1 MNHQI
6 FRFFKSAKPV
16 KQRLS
21 QLTVAIAASV
31 VLLVGTACS
40 PSSPSVS
47 GTGSYNSARPNQTEL
62 YRTTQPEE
70 DGANRYSDTDP
81 RRNTKGLGAET
92 KARVDQ
98 AKGNLN
104 KSQNQKQFT
113 NEVKGAAPI
122 RDGSRDISERAGD
135 AIEGLKQDL
144 SEGTQRGVKNLQ
156 RNTADAKQGV
166 KATVNEAQDNAAE
179 LGRDTSRSAQRT
191 ADQVK
196 SRVDSA
202 RQDLGDKASNLLD
215 DASRTASRS
224 GIANSGTA
232 NVNALQS
239 KAQQTPVLDNS
250 DLIERVKDSFSTAT
264 QNLGD
269 FSQDAANNAR

>member
-1 MNHQI
+1 MNHRM
-6 FRFFKSAKPV
+6 FSFFKSAQPV

-21 QLTVAIAASV
+21 QLAVAIAASV

-62 YRTTQPEE
+62 YRTTQPEG
-70 DGANRYSDTDP
+70 DGMNRYSDTDP
-81 RRNTKGLGAET
+81 RRNPKGLEAET

-122 RDGSRDISERAGD
+122 REGSRDISERAGN

-179 LGRDTSRSAQRT
+179 LGRDTARSAQRT

-196 SRVDSA
+196 STVDNT
-202 RQDLGDKASNLLD
+202 RRDLGDKASNLLD
-215 DASRTASRS
+215 DTSRTASRS
-224 GIANSGTA
+224 GAA

-239 KAQQTPVLDNS
+239 EAQQTPVLDNS

-264 QNLGD
+264 QNVGEFAKD
-269 FSQDAANNAR
+269 VANDAR